1 MISKT
6 TPSPQMA
13 FLFKNWEDTMI
24 YSCLQGIMGELYTD
38 SLKIPESAMILL
50 GDFCFLSGK
59 PSTALVSS
67 AFELSGKDFLILVPR
82 TPDWHGL
89 ITEYYGLNAKKC
101 TRYAIKKEPDIFDR
115 AHLEHIIATL
125 PGGYELH
132 RIDQQ
137 LFAICRKSEWC
148 RDFVAQYPDYHT
160 FEQYGL
166 GIVALKNGELVSGA
180 SSYSSYLNG
189 IEIEV
194 DTLKDYRR
202 KGLAAA
208 CAAKLI
214 LECLERGWYPSWD
227 AQNPWSVALAEK
239 LGYHFD
245 HEYIVYEIVKNKK
258 NMEGDPQ

>member
-1 MISKT
+1 MIYKT
-6 TPSPQMA
+6 TPSPRLA
-13 FLFKNWEDTMI
+13 ALFQHWEETMI
-24 YSCLQGIMGELYTD
+24 DSCFQGVMGELYTD

-59 PSTALVSS
+59 PSEVLVS
-67 AFELSGKDFLILVPR
+67 AALELSGKDFLILVPH
-82 TPDWHGL
+82 TPDWHNL
-89 ITEYYGLNAKKC
+89 ITKHYDLDAKKC
-101 TRYAIKKEPDIFDR
+101 TRYAIKKEPDIFDKIN
-115 AHLEHIIATL
+115 LENIISAL
-125 PGGYELH
+125 PDGYHLH
-132 RIDQQ
+132 RIDGQ
-137 LFAICRKSEWC
+137 LFEICRRREWC
-148 RDFVAQYPDYHT
+148 CDFVAQYTDYSM
-160 FEQYGL
+160 FEKYGL

-202 KGLAAA
+202 KGLASA

-214 LECLERGWYPSWD
+214 LECLKRGWYPSWD

-245 HEYIVYEIVKNKK
+245 HEYTVYEIVKNKK
-258 NMEGDPQ
+258 NMEGDSQ